1 MFVSSNLTR
10 TTFSPAD
17 QRLANYSKHDVG
29 SMPDSDAWGST
40 GAGGLPLK
48 QAVTVRIRLPEFVV
62 FERLL
67 GEHHSK
73 VILKTLNNKKVAAWN
88 LSRKGAKAQRLLIH

>member
-1 MFVSSNLTR
+1 
-10 TTFSPAD
+10 
-17 QRLANYSKHDVG
+17 
-29 SMPDSDAWGST
+29 MPDSDAWGST

-62 FERLL
+62 FERLV

-73 VILKTLNNKKVAAWN
+73 VILKTLNNKKIAAWN
-88 LSRKGAKAQRLLIH
+88 LSRKGAKIVNSLTLRLRAFA